1 METQRWQQIDALF
14 DEALEISVSERAA
27 WLQQACGADEAL
39 RDEVASLLAA
49 SDESDDFIETAAAPS
64 VANWLDED
72 TPDPLISTQIGSYRL
87 LRQLGQG
94 GMGTVYL
101 ASRTDDYEKQVAL
114 KLTSTLL
121 PHGANATFF
130 RRERQILAQLDHPH
144 IARLLDGGATTQGV
158 PYFVM
163 EYVDGAPLNEYC
175 AARELSVKERLT
187 LFLEVCE
194 AVSYAHQNL
203 IVHRDLKPNNI
214 LVAQDGA
221 VKLLDFGIAKLL
233 RPDWDDGDNR
243 QASLSANIL
252 TPDYASPEQLRGE
265 PVTTATDVYS
275 LGVVLYEILTGTRP
289 FRAKNKSL
297 PEIIKAI
304 CEQEPVLP
312 SKAGSRQRTAG
323 SQGKNTSPQPLIPS
337 PQLRGDLDSIVMKA
351 LAKEARER
359 YRTAEDLGADIR
371 NYLNDLPVAA
381 RTQTRAYR
389 WAKYLR
395 RNKIAAGI
403 AALFVLLLGSWLAT
417 SLWQARAA
425 RQQARDSRRAAYAA
439 EMTLA
444 ANAWE
449 TANLRQMSELVDKY
463 RPAAGVEDVRGF
475 EWYFLWQ
482 LAHPP
487 ARKLSLP
494 HPDEVWSV
502 AFSPDGNRL
511 ATACDDGAA
520 RVWNVADGR
529 LLAQTPPESGAWHI
543 QFAPDGQR
551 FVMALS
557 SSKSTV
563 LKIYDANNGAELM
576 ALTGHTRRVRAAAWS
591 PDGKW
596 IASGSQDNTVRIWDA
611 ATGRELRQF
620 TFPRKEIHAVA
631 FAPDGQRLAAVG
643 DGLAAV
649 WQTADWTQKLV
660 PPEQISEGVTGWGI
674 SFAPDGQTFAL
685 GSFASETIVFDAAQ
699 ASVLKRFSVHRANV
713 KSVAFAPGGKVL
725 ATASWDRTVKFINPQ
740 TGAVLSELK
749 GHLGGVHAAA
759 FAPDGK
765 LLATAS
771 GDHSVS
777 LWDATAVI
785 QGNSL
790 PNGNLGDV
798 SADGATL
805 ALSAPD
811 QESAVIS
818 LWDTA
823 TRRQLLSVARQG
835 GFPALRISPD
845 GKLLARASNNGD
857 IVIYRA
863 VDGEEARSF
872 KGAEKG
878 VYALGWS
885 PDGARLAAGYQD
897 GGVKIFAVAD
907 GRELAD
913 LRGHANIIKQIE
925 FTPDSQR
932 LATSSL
938 DKTVKLWDAATG
950 RELRTWPGPFSGQGA
965 LAFAPDGQH
974 LATVGADD
982 VIRLWD
988 TGGGQLLST
997 LAGSSGGIQALAWSP
1012 DGQRLASAGGINVI
1026 RLWHTQ
1032 TGQQV
1037 FAFTAHEKSINY
1049 LKFTPDGRTLISIG
1063 AEGAAKFWVAA
1074 APETIAP

>member
-1 METQRWQQIDALF
+1 METQRWQQIDALL
-14 DEALEISVSERAA
+14 DEALEMPAEARAA
-27 WLQQACGADEAL
+27 WLREACGGDDAL
-39 RDEVASLLAA
+39 RDEVSSLLAA
-49 SDESDDFIETAAAPS
+49 SEEADDFIETAAAPS
-64 VANWLDED
+64 VAGWLDENA
-72 TPDPLISTQIGSYRL
+72 PDPLIGAQIGAYRL

-101 ASRTDDYEKQVAL
+101 ASRTGDYEKEVAL

-121 PHGANATFF
+121 PRGANASYF

-175 AARELSVKERLT
+175 ASRQLSVKERLT
-187 LFLEVCE
+187 LFLKVCE

-233 RPDWDDGDNR
+233 RPEWDEGDNR

-275 LGVVLYEILTGTRP
+275 LGVVLYELLTGARP

-297 PEIIKAI
+297 PEIINAI

-312 SKAGSRQRTAG
+312 SKVNSRQQTTD
-323 SQGKNTSPQPLIPS
+323 SQAVSPNPQPPIPS
-337 PQLRGDLDSIVMKA
+337 TQLRGDLDSIVMKA
-351 LAKEARER
+351 LAKDARER
-359 YRTAEDLGADIR
+359 YRAAEDLGADIR
-371 NYLNDLPVAA
+371 NYLNDLPVTA

-403 AALFVLLLGSWLAT
+403 VALFVLLLGSWLGT
-417 SLWQARAA
+417 SLWQAQAA

-444 ANAWE
+444 GNAWE
-449 TANLRQMSELVDKY
+449 TANLRQLNELVDKY

-487 ARKLSLP
+487 ARKLNLP
-494 HPDEVWSV
+494 HPDEVWSL
-502 AFSPDGNRL
+502 AFSPDGRRL
-511 ATACDDGAA
+511 ATACDDGIA
-520 RVWNVADGR
+520 RVWDVKEGR
-529 LLAQTPPESGAWHI
+529 LLAQTPPESGAWHV
-543 QFAPDGQR
+543 QFSPDGQR

-557 SSKSTV
+557 SAKSPV
-563 LKIYDANNGAELM
+563 IKVYDANSGAELM
-576 ALTGHTRRVRAAAWS
+576 TLAGHTRRARAVAWS

-596 IASGSQDNTVRIWDA
+596 IASGSQDNTARIWDA

-649 WQTADWTQKLV
+649 WRTSDWSQKIA
-660 PPEQISEGVTGWGI
+660 PPEQIGEGVSGWGLA
-674 SFAPDGQTFAL
+674 FAPDGQTFAL
-685 GSFASETIVFDAAQ
+685 GSYASEGIVLDAAQ
-699 ASVLKRFSVHRANV
+699 VSVLKRFSLHRANV
-713 KSVAFAPGGKVL
+713 KSVSFAPGGKVL

-749 GHLGGVHAAA
+749 GHLGGVHATA
-759 FAPDGK
+759 FAPDGQ

-777 LWDATAVI
+777 LWDAPAII
-785 QGNSL
+785 QGNTL
-790 PNGNLGDV
+790 PNGNLGDL

-811 QESAVIS
+811 QESTVIS

-823 TRRQLLSVARQG
+823 TRRQRLAIARQG
-835 GFPALRISPD
+835 GFLTLRAAPD
-845 GKLLARASNNGD
+845 GQSFARGSNSGE
-857 IVIYRA
+857 IIIYRSA
-863 VDGEEARSF
+863 DGQETRSL
-872 KGAEKG
+872 KGLGKG
-878 VYALGWS
+878 VYALAFA
-885 PDGARLAAGYQD
+885 PDGQRLAAGYQD

-932 LATSSL
+932 LVTSSL

-950 RELRTWPGPFSGQGA
+950 RELRTWPGPFSGKGA
-965 LAFAPDGQH
+965 LAFAPDGQR

-988 TGGGQLLST
+988 TNNGQLLST
-997 LAGSSGGIQALAWSP
+997 MAGSSGGIQALAWSP

-1049 LKFTPDGRTLISIG
+1049 LKFTPDGQTLVSVG
-1063 AEGAAKFWVAA
+1063 AEGTAKFWAAA
-1074 APETIAP
+1074 APSGVAP